1 MTNYDVFNGDTDGI
15 FAWHQLRLAHPRD
28 ATLVTGVKRDV
39 GLVGRVEAGEGD
51 LVTVMD
57 VSNARTGKTSRDFL
71 ILEPRLNILTIMIPE
86 S

>member
-15 FAWHQLRLAHPRD
+15 FAWHQLRLAHPRE

-39 GLVGRVEAGEGD
+39 GLVGRVEAGED
-51 LVTVMD
+51 DRM
-57 VSNARTGKTSRDFL
+57 SPMPRTGRMSRDFSIPGL
-71 ILEPRLNILTIMIPE
+71 RSNILTIMILG

>member
-57 VSNARTGKTSRDFL
+57 VSHARTGKTSRDFL